1 MEHILKCKIDT
12 YFRHFNVL
20 NLSMLLNSNYTR
32 ASFIPAIATDCTQ
45 AAVNDKHSTQ
55 KLIIIK
61 ILNGSLPADA
71 DNNS

>member
-1 MEHILKCKIDT
+1 MEHILKCQIDT
-12 YFRHFNVL
+12 YFRHVNFL
-20 NLSMLLNSNYTR
+20 NLLMLLNSSYTWAR
-32 ASFIPAIATDCTQ
+32 FISVIAIDCTQ